1 MTDMELAAKIEQ
13 LQCEVYERHEASS
26 APTTPD
32 EYQEWQDWIA
42 DQIRKTA
49 YADLINENVI
59 DILDELYNAHMA
71 AAAAEEVMLEE

>member
-13 LQCEVYERHEASS
+13 LQCEVYEMHEAAC
-26 APTTPD
+26 APTAPD
-32 EYQEWQDWIA
+32 EYQKWQEWIV

-59 DILDELYNAHMA
+59 DILDEHYNAHMA
-71 AAAAEEVMLEE
+71 AAAAEEVMLG

>member
-13 LQCEVYERHEASS
+13 LQCDVYERHEAVC
-26 APTTPD
+26 APSTPD

-59 DILDELYNAHMA
+59 DILDEHYNAHMA
-71 AAAAEEVMLEE
+71 AAAAEEVMLG